1 MVKYSR
7 KFSKNGKGIPVKKF
21 IFSARVKKTGEE
33 FTFTFDDLY
42 GYEGETMGVFIR
54 RSIGKIKTPEALL
67 KCGYPKEMDNYVSEQ
82 LNFNSR
88 CEFGGMNPDIEIY
101 DVNAI
106 EE

>member
-1 MVKYSR
+1 MVIYFWQEKLCGEGA
-7 KFSKNGKGIPVKKF
+7 FMKKF

-42 GYEGETMGVFIR
+42 GYEGETEGVFIR

-82 LNFNSR
+82 LNFNSG